1 MISAVVL
8 AAGSSSRMGRPKPLV
23 PLGEVPLL
31 ARVLASVRR
40 SAVGQVVVV
49 LGHEA
54 DRVRREVSMDGA
66 TIVVN
71 PDYEAGMSTS
81 IRAGLRAADPRA
93 EGFLIVLADQP
104 FVSAATMDALIRRR
118 AESAAKII
126 IPTYRGIRGNPVLLD
141 RDLSSEALAIKG
153 DQGCRAIFGDHE
165 AEILEVPV
173 DDPGVIL
180 DLDTEEQVARAQAAV
195 ARTESVESI
204 LAEVGGSGPH
214 AHRERT
220 DAPRPRI
227 HLRPDILLLAHE
239 LRGQD
244 EPFAVA
250 TVVRAVRPTSGKPG
264 MRAIVRPSREL
275 VGWIGGSC
283 AESAVIAE
291 SLKAMRDG
299 HPRLLRLSR
308 GAEPSRREEGVVEYV
323 MECHSGGAMD
333 IYIEPN
339 LPRPR
344 LVLVGDSPVV
354 ETLAA
359 IGRILAYHVVVV
371 APGLTAGAFP
381 EADEVHTDLE
391 ALATAVTPETYAV
404 VATMGKYDESALLAL
419 APSAARY
426 VGFVASRRRAAV
438 VRDALREKGVA
449 ADAVDRIQN
458 PAGVDIA
465 AHTPEEIALS
475 VMAEVTRTLR
485 AGKPAPRLHEES
497 AVPFE
502 KAPIRDVV
510 CGMEVGE
517 GTLLTATYAGVAYR
531 FCSEG
536 CRSRFLAGPEEFLQ

>member
-141 RDLSSEALAIKG
+141 RDLSSEALAITG

-195 ARTESVESI
+195 ARTDSVESI

-419 APSAARY
+419 APSPARY

-485 AGKPAPRLHEES
+485 AGEPAPRLHEGS